1 MSIALYRYR
10 LYWDGHRGAARHGD
24 DTRILVEAP
33 VLPGLE
39 SGSESLEEI
48 DYAPEVD
55 VAQVRE
61 REGDWRDMTPEEVA
75 AADALLATLSQ
86 PEWTRERAA

>member
-1 MSIALYRYR
+1 MSIALYRLR
-10 LYWDGHRGAARHGD
+10 LYWDGHRGAARNGD

-33 VLPGLE
+33 HLPVAHVGGE
-39 SGSESLEEI
+39 LEEI

-55 VAQVRE
+55 TAQVRE

-86 PEWTRERAA
+86 REWVHERAA